1 MADDRPVPVD
11 GFVSARIDHR
21 VVAAGVEVPLR
32 LDDGAHAD
40 GNLHE
45 RLEDHLLADHH
56 VGSDAP
62 VGSGVDDGLDAAAFR
77 GIGSSGNGGRLA
89 A

>member
-1 MADDRPVPVD
+1 MANDRPVPVD
-11 GFVSARIDHR
+11 GSVSARIDDR
-21 VVAAGVEVPLR
+21 VVAGAVEVPLR

-62 VGSGVDDGLDAAAFR
+62 VGSGMDDGLDAAAFR